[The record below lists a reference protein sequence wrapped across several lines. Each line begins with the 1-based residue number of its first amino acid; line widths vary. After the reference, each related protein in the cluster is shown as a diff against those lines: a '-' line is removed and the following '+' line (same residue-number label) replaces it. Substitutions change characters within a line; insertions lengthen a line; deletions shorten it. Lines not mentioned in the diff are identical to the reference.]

1 MAVRQGDWKLVSYTS
16 KIDEGEFLRS
26 DSREQTTLHRLY
38 NLGMDIAETKDLASS
53 EPDKVTEL
61 LSLWNAWNAWNAE
74 MCWGQSDCRH
84 PQSLCRASKTK
95 ANTPVLK
102 PGASCRNTILP
113 NST

>member
-61 LSLWNAWNAWNAE
+61 LSLWNAWNAE